1 MHKFDQYD
9 KNFSYE
15 SFTTNV
21 TSDPIGLQVLATGV
35 VRKIIECFFQQRELR
50 WLDDL
55 LPGAGKK
62 ESEKVL
68 EVYSFTQPPL
78 PTPLT
83 IAGMRVEEKWLSNSW
98 FFVHNVARDVQSS
111 FLYLEFIYRED
122 LRIESLI
129 SPFPVLFYRLKN
141 C

>member
-15 SFTTNV
+15 SFTTNL

-62 ESEKVL
+62 ESEKVFIKSVL
-68 EVYSFTQPPL
+68 IYTTPP
-78 PTPLT
+78 PPPHT
-83 IAGMRVEEKWLSNSW
+83 SN
-98 FFVHNVARDVQSS
+98 HRGNEGGGEMAIK
-111 FLYLEFIYRED
+111 FLV
-122 LRIESLI
+122 LRT
-129 SPFPVLFYRLKN
+129 
-141 C
+141 

>member
-15 SFTTNV
+15 SFTTNL

-62 ESEKVL
+62 ESEKVVITSVPIL
-68 EVYSFTQPPL
+68 HKPH
-78 PTPLT
+78 PTPNHRRKECGGEIAIRFLLT
-83 IAGMRVEEKWLSNSW
+83 RT
-98 FFVHNVARDVQSS
+98 
-111 FLYLEFIYRED
+111 
-122 LRIESLI
+122 
-129 SPFPVLFYRLKN
+129 
-141 C
+141 

>member
-9 KNFSYE
+9 INFSYE
-15 SFTTNV
+15 LFTINV

-62 ESEKVL
+62 ESEKVFIKSVL
-68 EVYSFTQPPL
+68 IHTTPPP
-78 PTPLT
+78 PTHTHL
-83 IAGMRVEEKWLSNSW
+83 
-98 FFVHNVARDVQSS
+98 
-111 FLYLEFIYRED
+111 
-122 LRIESLI
+122 
-129 SPFPVLFYRLKN
+129 
-141 C
+141 

>member
-15 SFTTNV
+15 SFTTNL

-62 ESEKVL
+62 ESEKVFIKSVL
-68 EVYSFTQPPL
+68 IHTTPP
-78 PTPLT
+78 THT
-83 IAGMRVEEKWLSNSW
+83 HSSN
-98 FFVHNVARDVQSS
+98 HRGNEGGGEMAMK
-111 FLYLEFIYRED
+111 FLV
-122 LRIESLI
+122 LRT
-129 SPFPVLFYRLKN
+129 
-141 C
+141 

>member
-15 SFTTNV
+15 SFTTNL

-62 ESEKVL
+62 ESEKVFIKSVL
-68 EVYSFTQPPL
+68 IHTTPPTH
-78 PTPLT
+78 TPLT
-83 IAGMRVEEKWLSNSW
+83 IAGMRVEDTGYQIPGFSYIMLQGTCK
-98 FFVHNVARDVQSS
+98 A
-111 FLYLEFIYRED
+111 
-122 LRIESLI
+122 
-129 SPFPVLFYRLKN
+129 PFYI
-141 C
+141 

>member
-15 SFTTNV
+15 SFTTNL
-21 TSDPIGLQVLATGV
+21 TSDPIGLKVLATGV

-62 ESEKVL
+62 ESEKVFIKSVL
-68 EVYSFTQPPL
+68 IYTTPP
-78 PTPLT
+78 PHT
-83 IAGMRVEEKWLSNSW
+83 SN
-98 FFVHNVARDVQSS
+98 HRGNEGGGEMAIK
-111 FLYLEFIYRED
+111 FLVFRT
-122 LRIESLI
+122 
-129 SPFPVLFYRLKN
+129 
-141 C
+141 

>member
-1 MHKFDQYD
+1 MYLPTHKFDQYD

-15 SFTTNV
+15 LFTTNV

-62 ESEKVL
+62 ESEKVFIKSVL
-68 EVYSFTQPPL
+68 IYTPP
-78 PTPLT
+78 PTPNNRGKEGGGEMAIKLHAYT
-83 IAGMRVEEKWLSNSW
+83 HIMLQKTCKA
-98 FFVHNVARDVQSS
+98 
-111 FLYLEFIYRED
+111 
-122 LRIESLI
+122 
-129 SPFPVLFYRLKN
+129 PFYI
-141 C
+141 